1 MAVPTGSKLEE
12 AKVHCKR
19 SGEAAPVVTGSETG
33 VAADK
38 AKGRVKGVPW
48 GRAAEFIT
56 PHSTGARPPA
66 QGVTVKAEGKAGP
79 QERARLSV
87 CEGASPQAT
96 RKDSMGEGGR
106 GSVICAGAV
115 SRA

>member
-1 MAVPTGSKLEE
+1 MGVPTGSKLEE

-19 SGEAAPVVTGSETG
+19 SGEAAPAVGGSSAAA
-33 VAADK
+33 AADK
-38 AKGRVKGVPW
+38 AMGRVKGVPW
-48 GRAAEFIT
+48 GRAAEFIA
-56 PHSTGARPPA
+56 PHRRPPT
-66 QGVTVKAEGKAGP
+66 QGEAMKAEGKVLP

-87 CEGASPQAT
+87 CEGANVQAT

-106 GSVICAGAV
+106 GNTICAEAV

>member
-1 MAVPTGSKLEE
+1 MAVPTGSKLAE
-12 AKVHCKR
+12 AKVHCSR
-19 SGEAAPVVTGSETG
+19 SGEAAPVVAGISAAA
-33 VAADK
+33 AADK
-38 AKGRVKGVPW
+38 ARGRVKGVPW
-48 GRAAEFIT
+48 GRAAEFIA
-56 PHSTGARPPA
+56 PHSAGARPPA

-79 QERARLSV
+79 QERARLPV
-87 CEGASPQAT
+87 CEGASAQVT

>member
-1 MAVPTGSKLEE
+1 MAVPTGSKLAE
-12 AKVHCKR
+12 AKVHCSR
-19 SGEAAPVVTGSETG
+19 SGEAAPVATGSEAAA
-33 VAADK
+33 AADK
-38 AKGRVKGVPW
+38 ARGRVKGVSW
-48 GRAAEFIT
+48 GRAAEFIA

-66 QGVTVKAEGKAGP
+66 QGVIVKAEGKAGP
-79 QERARLSV
+79 QERARVSV
-87 CEGASPQAT
+87 CEGASVQAT